1 MISIYKHKT
10 LTWIDLEVPTAD
22 EVKSLMNKYAIHPN
36 VAEELL
42 KQTRRPRSEIYKNF
56 VYLILHFPIFD
67 PDRRT
72 SVGYELDFIIGKNF
86 LITVHY
92 KSIAPLFEIAKLFEV
107 GSMIGNGNSIK
118 DSGALAFHI
127 IKQFYI
133 FGSKQLGQIQGKID
147 RIEENIF
154 KGHEQEMVETIS
166 YVHRDILDF
175 QRCLHEHVNILETLE
190 DLEDKFLG
198 IGFRKYVK
206 TMYSELAKV
215 KNLAHNCKETIES
228 LQKTNDSLLTD
239 KTNQIMR
246 TLTIMAFVT
255 FPLMLFAS
263 VFSMNTNATPI
274 IGMKGDF
281 WLIVGLM
288 IISMTT
294 MIMVFKRK
302 KWL

>member
-1 MISIYKHKT
+1 METPS
-10 LTWIDLEVPTAD
+10 AD

-42 KQTRRPRSEIYKNF
+42 KQTRRPKADVYKTF
-56 VYLILHFPIFD
+56 VYLILHFPIFE

-92 KSIAPLFEIAKLFEV
+92 KPIAPLFEIAKLFEV
-107 GSMIGNGNSIK
+107 GSMVGNGNMIK
-118 DSGALAFHI
+118 NSGALAFYI

-133 FGSKQLGQIQGKID
+133 FGAKQLGQIQAKID
-147 RIEENIF
+147 KIEENIF

-175 QRCLHEHVNILETLE
+175 QRCLHAHVNTLETLE
-190 DLEDKFLG
+190 NLEDKFLG
-198 IGFRKYVK
+198 IEFKKHVK
-206 TMYSELAKV
+206 AMYSELARV

-228 LQKTNDSLLTD
+228 LQRTNDSLLTD
-239 KTNQIMR
+239 KTNDIMR
-246 TLTIMAFVT
+246 VLTIMAFVT
-255 FPLMLFAS
+255 FPLMLFAA
-263 VFSMNTNATPI
+263 VFGMNTISTPI
-274 IGMKGDF
+274 VGIKGDF
-281 WLIVGLM
+281 WIIVGMMLV
-288 IISMTT
+288 SMSV
-294 MIMVFKRK
+294 MVVIFKRK